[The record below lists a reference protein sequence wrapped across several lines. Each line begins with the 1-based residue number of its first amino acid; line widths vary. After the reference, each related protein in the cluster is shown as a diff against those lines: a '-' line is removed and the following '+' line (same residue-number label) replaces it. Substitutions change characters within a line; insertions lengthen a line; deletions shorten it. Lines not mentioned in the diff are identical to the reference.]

1 MSKGLP
7 ISRVVKVTLD
17 MSPRAASSRNF
28 GSLLVVGDSP
38 VIDPLERLR
47 AYSNI
52 EEVANDFG
60 TTAPEYQ
67 AASLYY
73 QQSPKPVDLYVGRW
87 VKSASPALLRGS
99 ILTEEESTISNFTS
113 ITDGAMVISVNG
125 KNVKLTGI
133 NFLQETNLNGV
144 AARISEKMTSSTMT
158 WNSNDRRFVV
168 TSNTAGQNGSVGF
181 ASPPESGTD
190 LSSML
195 KLTQEMGATPVEGT
209 DGEAIVDA
217 IAKLADLSNDWYGL
231 VVTSALSND
240 EVKAIANFIGSAGSS
255 RVFGYT
261 TQDTAVLDSTKAD
274 DIASVLKQAKHQR
287 VFTQYS
293 TSTPYAA
300 ASAFGRAFSVNFNGN
315 NTTITLKFKQEPG
328 VKAETL
334 TTSQANTLADKNC
347 NVFVNYDND
356 TAIIQEG
363 VMANGDFF
371 DERHG
376 LDWLQNFVQTN
387 LYNLLYTSTT
397 KVSQTEQ
404 GSTTLLTNVE
414 QSLAQA
420 VTNGL
425 LAPGIWNGGSLG
437 QLASGDTLTKGYYV
451 YIQPLAEQAQS
462 EREKRKAPPIQV
474 ACKLAGA
481 VHFADVLITIVR

>member
-1 MSKGLP
+1 MSTGLP
-7 ISRVVKVTLD
+7 LSRVVKVTLD
-17 MSPRAASSRNF
+17 MSLRAASSRNF
-28 GSLLVVGDSP
+28 GSLLILGDST

-60 TTAPEYQ
+60 TEVSEYQ

-73 QQSPKPVDLYVGRW
+73 QQSPTPVDLYVGRW
-87 VKSASPALLRGS
+87 VKSASPALLRGG
-99 ILTEEESTISNFTS
+99 ILTEEEAKISNFTA
-113 ITDGAMVISVNG
+113 ITDGSMVISVNG
-125 KNVKLTGI
+125 KNMKLSGI
-133 NFLQETNLNGV
+133 DFSQETNLNGV
-144 AARISEKMTSSTMT
+144 AARIGEKMNTSTIT
-158 WNSNDRRFVV
+158 WNNNDSRFVV
-168 TSNTAGQNGSVGF
+168 TSNTAGKTSAVGF
-181 ASPPESGTD
+181 TSAPESGTD
-190 LSSML
+190 LSALL
-195 KLTQEMGATPVEGT
+195 KLVQERGATPVSGM
-209 DGEAIVDA
+209 DGETIVEA
-217 IAKLADLSNDWYGL
+217 VTTLADFSSNWYGL
-231 VVTSALSND
+231 VVTSALSNN
-240 EVKAIANFIGSAGSS
+240 EVKGIANFIGAAESS
-255 RVFGYT
+255 RVFGFT
-261 TQDTAVLDSTKAD
+261 TQDTAVLDSTKND
-274 DIASVLKQAKHQR
+274 DIASLLKQAKYQR
-287 VFTQYS
+287 VFIQYS
-293 TSTPYAA
+293 SSTPYAV

-328 VKAETL
+328 IKAETL
-334 TTSQANTLADKNC
+334 TTSQANTLAAKNC

-363 VMANGDFF
+363 VMVNGDFF

-387 LYNLLYTSTT
+387 LYNLLYTRTT
-397 KVSQTEQ
+397 KVPQTEQ
-404 GSTTLLTNVE
+404 GSTQLLTNVE

-425 LAPGIWNGGSLG
+425 LAPGVWNGGSIG
-437 QLASGDTLTKGYYV
+437 QLTSGDTLTKGYYV
-451 YIQPLAEQAQS
+451 YIQPLVEQAQS

>member
-1 MSKGLP
+1 MSTGLP

-17 MSPRAASSRNF
+17 MSPRAASGRNF
-28 GSLLVVGDSP
+28 GSLLILGDSP

-87 VKSASPALLRGS
+87 VKAASPALLRGG
-99 ILTEEESTISNFTS
+99 ILTEEETKINNFKA
-113 ITDGAMVISVNG
+113 ITDGAMNISVNG
-125 KNVKLTGI
+125 RTVKLSAI
-133 NFLQETNLNGV
+133 DFSQETNLNGV
-144 AARISEKMTSSTMT
+144 AARISEKMTTSTMT
-158 WNSNDRRFVV
+158 WNASDSRFVV
-168 TSNTAGQNGSVGF
+168 TSNTAGKTSAVGF
-181 ASPPESGTD
+181 ASAPESGTD
-190 LSSML
+190 LSALL
-195 KLTQEMGATPVEGT
+195 KLTQESGATPVSGM
-209 DGEAIVDA
+209 DGETIVEA
-217 IAKLADLSNDWYGL
+217 VKTLADFSSNWYGL
-231 VVTSALSND
+231 VVTAALSTD
-240 EVKAIANFIGSAGSS
+240 EVNGIANFIGAAGSA

-261 TQDTAVLDSTKAD
+261 TQDTAVLDSTKND
-274 DIASVLKQAKHQR
+274 DIASVLKQAKYQR

-293 TSTPYAA
+293 ASTPYAA

-334 TTSQANTLADKNC
+334 TTSQANTLAAKNC

-387 LYNLLYTSTT
+387 LYNLLYTRTT
-397 KVSQTEQ
+397 KIPQTEQ

-425 LAPGIWNGGSLG
+425 LAPGIWNGGSIG

>member
-1 MSKGLP
+1 MSTGLP
-7 ISRVVKVTLD
+7 VSRVVKVTLD

-28 GSLLVVGDSP
+28 GSLLIVGDSP

-87 VKSASPALLRGS
+87 VKSASPALLRGGV
-99 ILTEEESTISNFTS
+99 LTEEESTISNFTS

-125 KNVKLTGI
+125 KNVKLNGI
-133 NFLQETNLNGV
+133 NFSQETNLNGV
-144 AARISEKMTSSTMT
+144 AARIGEKINTATIT
-158 WNSNDRRFVV
+158 WNASDSRFVV
-168 TSNTAGQNGSVGF
+168 TSNTTGKTGSVGF
-181 ASPPESGTD
+181 AYSPESGTD
-190 LSSML
+190 LSALL
-195 KLTQEMGATPVEGT
+195 KLVQESGATPVSGM
-209 DGEAIVDA
+209 DGETIVDA
-217 IAKLADLSNDWYGL
+217 VTTLADFSSDWYGL
-231 VVTSALSND
+231 VVTSTLSTD
-240 EVKAIANFIGSAGSS
+240 EVKGIANLIGAAGSS

-261 TQDTAVLDSTKAD
+261 TQDTAVLDSTKED
-274 DIASVLKQAKHQR
+274 DSASILKAGKYQR

-293 TSTPYAA
+293 SSTPYAA

-334 TTSQANTLADKNC
+334 TTSQANTLAEKNC

-397 KVSQTEQ
+397 KIPQTEQ

-425 LAPGIWNGGSLG
+425 LAPGIWNGGSIG

-451 YIQPLAEQAQS
+451 YIQPLAEQTQS
-462 EREKRKAPPIQV
+462 EREKRKSPPIQV

>member
-1 MSKGLP
+1 MSTGLP

-17 MSPRAASSRNF
+17 MSSRAASSRNF
-28 GSLLVVGDSP
+28 GSLLIVGDSP

-60 TTAPEYQ
+60 TNAPEYQ

-87 VKSASPALLRGS
+87 VKAASPALLRSG
-99 ILTEEESTISNFTS
+99 ILSEEETKINNFKA
-113 ITDGAMVISVNG
+113 ITDGAMNISVNG
-125 KNVKLTGI
+125 RTVKLSAI
-133 NFLQETNLNGV
+133 DFSQETNLNGV
-144 AARISEKMTSSTMT
+144 AARISEKMNTSTIT
-158 WNSNDRRFVV
+158 WNNNNSRFVV
-168 TSNTAGQNGSVGF
+168 TSNTAGKNSSVGF
-181 ASPPESGTD
+181 ASAPESGTD
-190 LSSML
+190 LSALL
-195 KLTQEMGATPVEGT
+195 KLTQESGATPVSGM
-209 DGEAIVDA
+209 DGETIVDA
-217 IAKLADLSNDWYGL
+217 VSTLADFSSGWYGL
-231 VVTSALSND
+231 VVTSALSTD
-240 EVKAIANFIGSAGSS
+240 EVKGIANFIGAAGSS

-261 TQDTAVLDSTKAD
+261 TQDTTVLDSTKAD
-274 DIASVLKQAKHQR
+274 DIASQLKQAKYQR

-293 TSTPYAA
+293 ASTPYAA

-397 KVSQTEQ
+397 KVPQTEQ
-404 GSTTLLTNVE
+404 
-414 QSLAQA
+414 
-420 VTNGL
+420 
-425 LAPGIWNGGSLG
+425 
-437 QLASGDTLTKGYYV
+437 
-451 YIQPLAEQAQS
+451 
-462 EREKRKAPPIQV
+462 
-474 ACKLAGA
+474 
-481 VHFADVLITIVR
+481 